1 MSVTQQTKTKVIAIT
16 GASSGIGEATARAL
30 VAKGYQVALLA
41 RRLDKLK
48 ELVSELGE
56 DKAYAL
62 KADVSDFDTLNNTF
76 ADIHSKFGSIDGVLG
91 FQHRSSCVAL
101 PQ

>member
-76 ADIHSKFGSIDGVLG
+76 ADIYG
-91 FQHRSSCVAL
+91 RSLEVKTS
-101 PQ
+101 